1 MHTPSTQQPEEGG
14 RPRPHTSLRCARPAR
29 RFANARAA
37 DPLPASIFLLPSFP
51 PPPAVP
57 HAWGWLRSR
66 LRRVLSWQAPPRR
79 LWTWWCGGMDVQD
92 TLVLAFVLA
101 LNIYYFVY
109 YMQSYNNRA
118 NASE

>member
-1 MHTPSTQQPEEGG
+1 M
-14 RPRPHTSLRCARPAR
+14 
-29 RFANARAA
+29 
-37 DPLPASIFLLPSFP
+37 
-51 PPPAVP
+51 
-57 HAWGWLRSR
+57 
-66 LRRVLSWQAPPRR
+66 LSWQAPPRR